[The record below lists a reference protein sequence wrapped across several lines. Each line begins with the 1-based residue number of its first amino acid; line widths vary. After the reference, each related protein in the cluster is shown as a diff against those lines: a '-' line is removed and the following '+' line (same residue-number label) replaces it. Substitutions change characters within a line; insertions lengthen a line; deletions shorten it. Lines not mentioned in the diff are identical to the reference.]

1 MEAEVNEAIK
11 QNDMK
16 RIIYS
21 LLTFIIVVSASA
33 QEMQMPL
40 VPLDPAVRRGT
51 LSNGLTYYIR
61 HNEWPEK
68 RADFY
73 IAQRVGSM
81 QEEEN
86 QRGLAHFLE
95 HMCFNGTTHFPG
107 DALKQYLERIG
118 VKFGENLNAYTS
130 FDETVYN
137 VNNVNVEMPG
147 ALDSCL
153 LILHD
158 WSHDLLLE
166 DKEIDKERGVIN
178 EEWRMRR
185 SAMMR
190 MQEAAFHELYRGSK
204 YADRMPIGTMDIVM
218 NFPYEDL
225 RAYYRRWYRPDLQA
239 IVIVGDVDVD
249 QMEQKIKTV
258 FADIPAPSPEAP
270 EREYFPVEDNVEPLV
285 SVQKDKEQPA
295 SYAMLFFKTEPL
307 ARQMRGTMAGLLTDY
322 VMEAISSMMA
332 ERIQDIVRQADAPFL
347 NAYLSYGEYLVAKTK
362 DAYDATVIMKD
373 GRYLEGIA
381 AMYRELL
388 RASRFGFTEGEY
400 DRFKQEY
407 LSQLDAAYERRNK
420 IENTSYVQEYVRHFL
435 DGEPAPGIEYEHET
449 MKKLVPQL
457 PLQMIN
463 QTIAQLPPTNRAI
476 ALFLPDKEGVEY
488 PTEEQIMKALKA
500 VDEEKI
506 EGLKEEVNTDP
517 LVPELSSTVTVK
529 KESADVYGSQ
539 LITLSNGIRVHV
551 LKTDYAPNQISMKAS
566 SWGGSSLYPDDE
578 YLLVDNAP
586 MVSLGG
592 WGSFTASQLQK
603 RLAGIQAS
611 VNPTLFDRTEGL
623 SGSCVKKDLE
633 TMMQLTYLCFTAPHR
648 DDETYQSTLA
658 RLKDQ
663 LKNMDMNPQTALQ
676 DSIASVVYGND
687 VRHKRMRMEDVD
699 KLDYDRI
706 LDIYKQRFANAADFE
721 FYFVGDVDVDTLRP
735 MLCKYLG
742 ALPTQ
747 KGHEK
752 YRNISSRMRR
762 GQYTCLFEK
771 EQDTPNSLILFLYHQ
786 KMKDNLRTSIQLSML
801 EQAMQM
807 LYTETVREDEGG
819 AYSVGVS
826 ASLRDYP
833 EQQGIMQI
841 VLPTAPDKRDRMMEV
856 IEQGIK
862 RICDEGPSEDNL
874 QKIRQYMLRSHSE
887 DLKKNDYWMNELQAR
902 TRYGEDNVTSYER
915 EVERVT
921 IADLQKLAR
930 RIFSSGNKLVV
941 GMTSP
946 Q

>member
-1 MEAEVNEAIK
+1 
-11 QNDMK
+11 MK

-21 LLTFIIVVSASA
+21 LLTFVIMVSASA

-137 VNNVNVEMPG
+137 VNNVNVEMLG

-158 WSHDLLLE
+158 WSHDLLLD

-249 QMEQKIKTV
+249 QMEQKIKSV

-285 SVQKDKEQPA
+285 SIQKDKEQPA
-295 SYAMLFFKTEPL
+295 SYAMLFFKTDPL
-307 ARQMRGTMAGLLTDY
+307 PRQTRATMAGLLKDY
-322 VMEAISSMMA
+322 VMNAISSMMA
-332 ERIQDIVRQADAPFL
+332 ERIQDIVRQADAPFM

-362 DAYDATVIMKD
+362 DAFDATVIMKD

-420 IENTSYVQEYVRHFL
+420 VENTSYVQEYVRHFL
-435 DGEPAPGIEYEHET
+435 DGEPSPGIEYEHET
-449 MKKLVPQL
+449 MKSLVPQL

-463 QTIAQLPPTNRAI
+463 QTIAQLPATNRAI
-476 ALFLPDKEGVEY
+476 ALYLPDKEGIEY
-488 PTEEQIMKALKA
+488 PTEEQILKALQA
-500 VDEEKI
+500 VDEEQI
-506 EGLKEEVNTDP
+506 EGLQEEVNNDP
-517 LVPELSSTVTVK
+517 LVPELSSDVTVK
-529 KESADVYGSQ
+529 KEGDDVYGAK

-551 LKTDYAPNQISMKAS
+551 LKTDYAPNQISMRAV
-566 SWGGSSLYPDDE
+566 SWGGSSLYPDAD

-611 VNPTLFDRTEGL
+611 VSPTLNDRTEGL
-623 SGSCVKKDLE
+623 EGSCVKKDLE

-658 RLKDQ
+658 RLRDQ
-663 LKNMDMNPQTALQ
+663 LKNQDMNPRTALQ
-676 DSIASVVYGND
+676 DSIVSVVYNND
-687 VRHKRMRMEDVD
+687 VRHKRMLVEDVD
-699 KLDYDRI
+699 KLNYDRI
-706 LDIYKQRFANAADFE
+706 LDIYGQRFANAGDFE
-721 FYFVGDVDVDTLRP
+721 FFFVGDVDADTLRP

-742 ALPTQ
+742 ALPMQ

-752 YRNISSRMRR
+752 YRKISSRIRR
-762 GQYTCLFEK
+762 GEHTCLFEK
-771 EQDTPNSLILFLYHQ
+771 EQDTPNSLTLFLFHQ
-786 KMKDNLRTSIQLSML
+786 KMKDNLRNDIQLSML

-833 EQQGIMQI
+833 EAQGIMQI
-841 VLPTAPDKRDRMMEV
+841 VLPTAPEKRDRMMEV
-856 IEQGIK
+856 IYQGVK
-862 RICDEGPSEDNL
+862 RMCEEGPSEDNL

-887 DLKKNDYWMNELQAR
+887 NLKNNGYWMNQLLVR

-921 IADLQKLAR
+921 IADLKKLACR
-930 RIFSSGNKLVV
+930 LFNSGNKLVV

-946 Q
+946 QK